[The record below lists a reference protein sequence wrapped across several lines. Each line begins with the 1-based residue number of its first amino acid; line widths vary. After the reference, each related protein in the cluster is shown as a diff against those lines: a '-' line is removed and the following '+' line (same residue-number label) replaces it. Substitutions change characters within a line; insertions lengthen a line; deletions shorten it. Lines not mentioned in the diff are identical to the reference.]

1 MNYMIT
7 NKSFHKI
14 ENTTIAMIL
23 IAFVAMLVAVYV
35 PEFTSNLKTGVGGNG
50 LDYNLIP
57 WCET

>member
-14 ENTTIAMIL
+14 ANTAIAMIL

-35 PEFTSNLKTGVGGNG
+35 PEFTSNLKTEVGGSG
-50 LDYNLIP
+50 LDYDLIP
-57 WCET
+57 